1 MAGTITRLQLQAR
14 NRERV
19 NLYLDGKFAFGLAA
33 ASAGNLQTGQ
43 KLTDEEIAALRE
55 ADVLE
60 AAYAKA
66 LRFLSYRPRSE
77 AEMRRYLEGKGLGDA
92 DLTSVL
98 ERLTRSGWVD
108 DQTFAQ
114 TWVENR
120 EVFRPRSR
128 RALAAELRQKGVPT
142 ESIQSAI
149 APVNEE
155 AAARRAAEGRVRRLK
170 NLPWPEFRNRL
181 SSYLAR
187 RGFGYEVIAPI
198 VREMWQQA
206 NAGKESEG

>member
-1 MAGTITRLQLQAR
+1 MAGTITRLQVQAR
-14 NRERV
+14 DRERV
-19 NLYLDGKFAFGLAA
+19 SVYVDGKFGFGVRA
-33 ASAGNLQTGQ
+33 ASAGSLQTGQ
-43 KLTDEEIAALRE
+43 MLTDEEIAALQE

-77 AEMRRYLEGKGLGDA
+77 AEMVRYLEGKGLAPA
-92 DLTSVL
+92 DLAAVL
-98 ERLTRSGWVD
+98 ERLRRSGWVD
-108 DQTFAQ
+108 DHTFAQ

-128 RALAAELRQKGVPT
+128 RALAAELRQKGVPA
-142 ESIQSAI
+142 ESIQGA
-149 APVNEE
+149 VGQVDEE
-155 AAARRAAEGRVRRLK
+155 AAARRAAQGRVRRLRI
-170 NLPWPEFRNRL
+170 LPWPEFRNRL

-198 VREMWQQA
+198 VREMWQEA

>member
-1 MAGTITRLQLQAR
+1 MAGTITRLQVQAR

-19 NLYLDGKFAFGLAA
+19 NLYLDGKFAFGVAA

-43 KLTDEEIAALRE
+43 KLTDEGISALQE
-55 ADVLE
+55 ADAVE
-60 AAYAKA
+60 AAHAKA

-77 AEMRRYLEGKGLGDA
+77 AEMVRYLEGKGLGEA
-92 DLTSVL
+92 DLAAVM
-98 ERLTRSGWVD
+98 ERLKRSGWVD
-108 DQTFAQ
+108 DHTFAQ
-114 TWVENR
+114 TWVEYR
-120 EVFRPRSR
+120 EVFHPRGR

-142 ESIQSAI
+142 ESIQGAI
-149 APVNEE
+149 GQVNEE
-155 AAARRAAEGRVRRLK
+155 ATATRAAQGRVRRLK

-181 SSYLAR
+181 SGYLAR

-198 VREMWQQA
+198 VREMWQEA